1 MEKRKMNLQEL
12 GFDDWFRDKVD
23 PGKTTLYK
31 IARVI
36 AVNKDNYAIRNE
48 TCDAIAELTGKLMFG
63 AESPLD
69 YLAVG
74 DWVYAQYLDEDT
86 FAIIHEILPRKS
98 SLQRKSS
105 GKKIDF
111 QLIAANIDTA
121 FVVQSLDANYNLRR
135 LERYLVMVNEARIH
149 PIVLL
154 SKSDLLSVE
163 ELEDKIAQIHML
175 MPDVEISA
183 FSNISKSGLDM
194 VKSMLKPKQTYCL
207 LGSSGVGKT
216 TLLNSLLG
224 NAVFEIQ
231 AVRVKDSKGRHTTT
245 RRQLISLENGAMIID
260 TPGMRELGNISVDS
274 GLSDTFTE
282 IVELSN
288 KCRYT
293 DCTHMLEEGCAVLAA
308 VKDKMIEPERY
319 ENYVKMNKESSFNEM
334 SYLQKRQKD
343 KDFGKMIKTAKKQL
357 KQRKKR

>member
-1 MEKRKMNLQEL
+1 MSLEEL
-12 GFDDWFRDKVD
+12 GYDDWFKDKVD
-23 PGKTTLYK
+23 PVKTTQYN

-48 TCDAIAELTGKLMFG
+48 MGDVLAVLTGKLMYD
-63 AESPLD
+63 ADSLLD
-69 YLAVG
+69 YPAVG
-74 DWVYAQYLDEDT
+74 DWVYAQYLDNDT
-86 FAIIHEILPRKS
+86 FAVIHDIIPRRS
-98 SLQRKSS
+98 SLQRKAS

-111 QLIAANIDTA
+111 QPIATNIDIA
-121 FVVQSLDANYNLRR
+121 FIVQSLDANYNLRR

-154 SKSDLLSVE
+154 SKSDLMSAE
-163 ELEDKIAQIHML
+163 ELEHKITQIHKL
-175 MPDVEISA
+175 MPNVEIAA
-183 FSNISKSGLDM
+183 FSNISPSGLDK
-194 VKSMLKPKQTYCL
+194 VKVMLNPKQTYCL

-224 NAVFEIQ
+224 DAMFEIQ
-231 AVRVKDSKGRHTTT
+231 AVRERDSKGRHTTT

-274 GLSDTFTE
+274 GLEDTFAE
-282 IVELSN
+282 IAELAT

-293 DCTHMLEEGCAVLAA
+293 DCTHTLEEGCAVLVAL
-308 VKDKMIEPERY
+308 KDRTIALDRY
-319 ENYVKMNKESSFNEM
+319 ENYLKINKESAFNEM
-334 SYLQKRQKD
+334 SYLEKKQKD

-357 KQRKKR
+357 GLRKRR